1 MPYYENVFI
10 ARQDVTPAQ
19 VDGLTET
26 FEKIIKDQGGSV
38 AKTESWGLRTL
49 AYRIKKSRKGYYVLF
64 NIDAPPAAIQEMER
78 QMHLNEDVI
87 RFLTT
92 RVEELEEGPS
102 AFLKAKERGDDRDRG
117 PRGGR
122 DRDHD
127 RNRDSRARN
136 DEPRKSQDKDTKKA
150 DKPAGEAAK
159 ETAPEPEAKKAKD
172 KDAKKADKPADEAA
186 KETAPEPEAKK
197 AKDKDAKKADKPA
210 DEAAKETAPEPEAK
224 DAKKDAEK
232 EGDGK

>member
-1 MPYYENVFI
+1 MPYYESVFI

-38 AKTESWGLRTL
+38 AKTESWGLRSL
-49 AYRIKKSRKGYYVLF
+49 AYRIKKNRKGYYVLF
-64 NIDAPPAAIQEMER
+64 NFDAPPAAIQEMER
-78 QMHLNEDVI
+78 QMQLNEDVI

-117 PRGGR
+117 HRGGR
-122 DRDHD
+122 DRD
-127 RNRDSRARN
+127 RDGRSQN
-136 DEPRKSQDKDTKKA
+136 DEPKKSQDKDTKKA
-150 DKPAGEAAK
+150 DKPADKAPQKTTSEAETK
-159 ETAPEPEAKKAKD
+159 ETETKEPETKETETKEPETKEAETKEPETKKA
-172 KDAKKADKPADEAA
+172 ET
-186 KETAPEPEAKK
+186 KET
-197 AKDKDAKKADKPA
+197 
-210 DEAAKETAPEPEAK
+210 ETAK
-224 DAKKDAEK
+224 DAKDAEVTEDAKK

>member
-1 MPYYENVFI
+1 MTYYESVFI

-38 AKTESWGLRTL
+38 AKTESWGLKTL

-64 NIDAPPAAIQEMER
+64 NIDAPPAAVQELER
-78 QMHLNEDVI
+78 QMRLNEDVI

-122 DRDHD
+122 FRDRDD
-127 RNRDSRARN
+127 RSRN
-136 DEPRKSQDKDTKKA
+136 DEPKKSPDKDTKKA
-150 DKPAGEAAK
+150 DKPADEAPK
-159 ETAPEPEAKKAKD
+159 ETAPEPETKKAETAKD
-172 KDAKKADKPADEAA
+172 AEVTEDAKKAED
-186 KETAPEPEAKK
+186 T
-197 AKDKDAKKADKPA
+197 
-210 DEAAKETAPEPEAK
+210 K
-224 DAKKDAEK
+224 DAKKDAKK
-232 EGDGK
+232 EGDDK